1 MVAANFLWS
10 RQTVTKNKENSRAV
24 ICFQPVLRESLP
36 HFLFG
41 IFEAVGNK
49 VNRLVLGDGVLL
61 EAGLVGVKGQDFGL
75 VRQTILQK
83 KKKKRLQCA
92 LTPLFSSLNRKCGI
106 TE

>member
-1 MVAANFLWS
+1 MVTANFLWS
-10 RQTVTKNKENSRAV
+10 RQTVTGEKQGNSRAV

-36 HFLFG
+36 HFVFG

-83 KKKKRLQCA
+83 KKKGCSVPSRLYSH
-92 LTPLFSSLNRKCGI
+92 P
-106 TE
+106 

>member
-10 RQTVTKNKENSRAV
+10 RQTVTGEKQGKQPRAV

-36 HFLFG
+36 HFVFG

-61 EAGLVGVKGQDFGL
+61 EAGLVEVKGQDFGL
-75 VRQTILQK
+75 VRQTILQ
-83 KKKKRLQCA
+83 KKRLQCA